1 MEKERLTRKMKTI
14 TEDADKAEKAT
25 VTLTNRVIKFGK
37 DMQNFLDEMK
47 KNGEEISEENA
58 RAGVEYCMA
67 MNELGAVLK
76 KLSATR
82 LRFIVSS
89 FSKFLEKGKKNLED

>member
-1 MEKERLTRKMKTI
+1 MEKERLTRKMKAI

-47 KNGEEISEENA
+47 KNGEEISEESA
-58 RAGVEYCMA
+58 RAGVEYCTA

-89 FSKFLEKGKKNLED
+89 FSKFLEKSKKNLED

>member
-1 MEKERLTRKMKTI
+1 MEKERLTRKMKAI

-47 KNGEEISEENA
+47 KNGEESA
-58 RAGVEYCMA
+58 RAGVEYCTA

-76 KLSATR
+76 KLSVTR